1 MGLIITSCKRGKA
14 TPSWDV
20 FTNPNSKRCNPS
32 PTAGAFSK
40 SLNTRDVDL
49 VVKYLSTGKVSH
61 PRTVRGYPRET
72 SHSMS
77 EPWKNGHD
85 FVLYL
90 NSGDRGTHALEPG
103 VTTVRAAFRQDLEVP
118 LTLDANWQVALLKLI
133 YSHSYGNDVLKSP
146 EHYHCQIEDVL
157 GTGLSV
163 RSMQLSQH
171 KHFTHMAQVLE
182 DLLEKLDIP
191 CCPPCRGDFTI
202 MGSCTWRCSPRTTT
216 IFP

>member
-1 MGLIITSCKRGKA
+1 M
-14 TPSWDV
+14 
-20 FTNPNSKRCNPS
+20 
-32 PTAGAFSK
+32 
-40 SLNTRDVDL
+40 DL
-49 VVKYLSTGKVSH
+49 VVKYWSTGKVSH
-61 PRTVRGYPRET
+61 PRTVRGFPRET

-118 LTLDANWQVALLKLI
+118 LTLDADWQVALLKLI
-133 YSHSYGNDVLKSP
+133 YSHSYGNAVLKSP
-146 EHYHCQIEDVL
+146 EDYHCQIEDVL

-171 KHFTHMAQVLE
+171 KHFTHVAQVLE
-182 DLLEKLDIP
+182 DLVEKLDIP
-191 CCPPCRGDFTI
+191 VLPTLSGGLYHYGQLHMEMLSTDDDDFPMNSKLDYFRRDLLDNYLTIYNSLPTTKSKSTSTMPPG
-202 MGSCTWRCSPRTTT
+202 P
-216 IFP
+216 